1 MDFAAATGTTL
12 WAAADGEITWAGPKG
27 PNGNLVSIRHENGY
41 ESHYAHM
48 HRIQRGITVGAQ
60 VTQRQVIGSVGTTGR
75 STGPHLHFGLK
86 HHGRFVDPLPVLN
99 GPGQL
104 LPPGQ
109 LAGYRTWVRGIIR
122 RLERIDTG
130 GDPVVREA
138 VPTSATASD
147 EGLD

>member
-1 MDFAAATGTTL
+1 
-12 WAAADGEITWAGPKG
+12 
-27 PNGNLVSIRHENGY
+27 LVSIRHANGY

-48 HRIQRGITVGAQ
+48 HRIQRGIAVG
-60 VTQRQVIGSVGTTGR
+60 VEVRQRQVIGSVGTTGR

-86 HHGRFVDPLPVLN
+86 HNGRFIDALPVIN

-104 LPPGQ
+104 MPAGQ
-109 LAGYRTWVRGIIR
+109 LAGYRTWVRGLVR

-138 VPTSATASD
+138 TTAPAAVD
-147 EGLD
+147 GEETLD